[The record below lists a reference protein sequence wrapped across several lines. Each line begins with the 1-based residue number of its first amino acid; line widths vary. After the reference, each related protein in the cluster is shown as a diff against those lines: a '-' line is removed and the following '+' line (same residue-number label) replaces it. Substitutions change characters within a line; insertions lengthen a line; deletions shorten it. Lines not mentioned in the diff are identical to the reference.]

1 MMRLIFA
8 FLLVCSIVVDV
19 EAQSAKV
26 KTLEQQRKAALEAI
40 EQTNRL
46 LNDAKSSTMSSL
58 SKLKLI
64 TSEIENRRKVIDL
77 LAQEVVQIER
87 SQTLI
92 SQEIKGLERN
102 LQEKRARYARAMQG
116 LYAKRANYNKIIFVL
131 SGENLNQS
139 YRRMRYL
146 REYSSWRK
154 QQAQEIIDK
163 QAELNDKIVQL
174 ERSKAEKQ
182 ALAEARQKE
191 REKLSEKEGAQKT
204 LVADLRKKERSLQ
217 AELNKKRQQAAEL
230 NRQIERLIAQEAKNS
245 GGDTNR
251 KADTKGGYAMTEVEK
266 ELSGSFE
273 KNKGQL
279 PMPVTGSYSIVG
291 RFGQQQ
297 HQELKYVKM
306 SSNGIDIQTPQGSEA
321 RAVFNGTVTKVFVV
335 PGYNSSVIIRHGNYL
350 TVYSN
355 LKDVYVKAGDS
366 VSTRQAIG
374 RIYTDIADG
383 NRTVLHFQ
391 LWKETTKLNP
401 ELWLDK

>member
-1 MMRLIFA
+1 MKFISL
-8 FLLVCSIVVDV
+8 FLLIWSVALTGST
-19 EAQSAKV
+19 QSSSV
-26 KTLEQQRKAALEAI
+26 KSLEQQRKAALEAI

-64 TSEIENRRKVIDL
+64 GSEIETRRQVIDL
-77 LAQEVVQIER
+77 LSKEVGQIE
-87 SQTLI
+87 QNQGQI
-92 SQEIKGLERN
+92 AVEIKLLEKS
-102 LQEKRARYARAMQG
+102 LGQKKEQYARAMQG
-116 LYAKRANYNKIIFVL
+116 LYAKRSNYNKIIFVL

-154 QQAQEIIDK
+154 QQAREIIDR
-163 QAELNDKIVQL
+163 QTELNGKVSQL
-174 ERSKAEKQ
+174 EQSKSEKQ
-182 ALAEARQKE
+182 SLAETRKKE
-191 REKLSEKEGAQKT
+191 SERLSEKEMAQKE
-204 LVADLRKKERSLQ
+204 LVADLKKREKSLQ
-217 AELNKKRQQAAEL
+217 NELNKRQKQAAEL
-230 NRQIERLIAQEAKNS
+230 NRQIEQLIAQEAKRSSNES
-245 GGDTNR
+245 NR
-251 KADTKGGYAMTEVEK
+251 KADSKGGYAMTKVEK

-273 KNKGQL
+273 KNRGRL
-279 PMPVTGSYSIVG
+279 PMPVIGSYSIVG

-306 SSNGIDIQTPQGSEA
+306 SSNGIDIQTPQGGEA
-321 RAVFNGTVTKVFVV
+321 RVIFDGTVTKVFVV
-335 PGYNSSVIIRHGNYL
+335 PGYNSSVIVRHGNYL

-355 LKDVYVKAGDS
+355 LKDVYVKVGDT

-391 LWKETTKLNP
+391 LWKETVKLNP
-401 ELWLDK
+401 ESWLDK